1 MAYERLKDLEEEVK
15 KKECELKEIQ
25 KLDVKEMWNK
35 DLDTFIEV
43 LNEIEEE
50 EEYDRVNAAQG
61 KMNKKKQ
68 KAKKP
73 KKA

>member
-15 KKECELKEIQ
+15 KKEGELKEIQ

-35 DLDTFIEV
+35 DLDTFLEV

-50 EEYDRVNAAQG
+50 EEYERLNAAQG
-61 KMNKKKQ
+61 KMNKKK
-68 KAKKP
+68 
-73 KKA
+73 